1 MSLGD
6 HVYEL
11 TFVLMTTHLFVGTS
25 IAAAWRL
32 GFLNPEDSGAGLR
45 VAGDC
50 WEGTGGMGA
59 GELSAVK
66 ERHAELARLQGE
78 LRAQEAAMNAL
89 QVQPLLLSTN
99 PSPSLHFP
107 PPFLCHFLS
116 PLPTHLPLSL
126 SLSTSISRLD

>member
-1 MSLGD
+1 M
-6 HVYEL
+6 YEL

-25 IAAAWRL
+25 IAAAWKL

-59 GELSAVK
+59 GELAAVK

-89 QVQPLLLSTN
+89 QVQPFLLSTN
-99 PSPSLHFP
+99 TSPSPHFP
-107 PPFLCHFLS
+107 PTILYHFLIPPPS
-116 PLPTHLPLSL
+116 VDWNKSTQILDGNLGNRPTLP
-126 SLSTSISRLD
+126 R